1 MKLNKKHIQT
11 MKTLDQ
17 GFYQEGRAYLVFFKN
32 HPKACKMGDNGN
44 GTICL
49 CTSVSGGCVEFTHAV
64 HHFVGGV
71 ETTSVQ
77 LMIKT
82 IEKYDIDIYLC
93 YTDLEVLQ
101 IIDLVKKEPDKW
113 HGKSEYD
120 NKEDEENDHTSLGYV
135 YNHYLIKFGHKQFP
149 LIIDTE
155 GNMSSNIK
163 YAFNVEKLREL
174 HEDGLIQL
182 KGLSTIGLS
191 KYIKVELDFDSI
203 SDDEHTMTLF
213 NASNPDDKCVYTVKD
228 IINGFK
234 TFVLSP
240 WNEDDEDDDDD
251 DLIYGGEE
259 AIDEVDEVDEV
270 EEEVK
275 EDE

>member
-17 GFYQEGRAYLVFFKN
+17 GFYQVGRAYLVFFKN
-32 HPKACKMGDNGN
+32 HPKAWDMGDNGN

-49 CTSVSGGCVEFTHAV
+49 CTSVSGGCVEFTHAK

-71 ETTSVQ
+71 DATSVQ

-101 IIDLVKKEPDKW
+101 IIDLVKNEPDKW
-113 HGKSEYD
+113 HGKSDYD

-135 YNHYLIKFGHKQFP
+135 YNHYLIKFGNKQFP
-149 LIIDTE
+149 LIIDKE
-155 GNMSSNIK
+155 GNTSPNVK
-163 YAFNVEKLREL
+163 YAFNVKRLSALQENGLLQIKGVFN
-174 HEDGLIQL
+174 DGQDMCQ
-182 KGLSTIGLS
+182 
-191 KYIKVELDFDSI
+191 VELDFDSI
-203 SDDEHTMTLF
+203 SDDEQTMTLF
-213 NASNPDDKCVYTVKD
+213 HPLNTDIKRTFTVSD
-228 IINGFK
+228 IIKDFK
-234 TFVLSP
+234 SFTISP
-240 WNEDDEDDDDD
+240 WNDEDEDDDD
-251 DLIYGGEE
+251 LTYGGEE
-259 AIDEVDEVDEV
+259 VIEEVDEV
-270 EEEVK
+270 EEVK

>member
-1 MKLNKKHIQT
+1 MKLNKKHIQI

-17 GFYQEGRAYLVFFKN
+17 GFYQRGRAYLVFFKN
-32 HPKACKMGDNGN
+32 HPKAWDMGDNGN

-71 ETTSVQ
+71 ETTSVP

-93 YTDLEVLQ
+93 YTDLEVLEL
-101 IIDLVKKEPDKW
+101 IDLVKKEPDKW

-120 NKEDEENDHTSLGYV
+120 NKEDEENDHTTLGYV
-135 YNHYLIKFGHKQFP
+135 YNHYLIKFGYKQFP

-155 GNMSSNIK
+155 GDMSPNVK

-174 HEDGLIQL
+174 HNDGLIQL
-182 KGLSTIGLS
+182 KGVSTIGLS
-191 KYIKVELDFDSI
+191 KYVKVELDFDSI
-203 SDDEHTMTLF
+203 SDDEQTMTLF
-213 NASNPDDKCVYTVKD
+213 NASNPDEKSVYTVMD

-234 TFVLSP
+234 TFILSP
-240 WNEDDEDDDDD
+240 WNDEYEDDDD
-251 DLIYGGEE
+251 LTYGGEE
-259 AIDEVDEVDEV
+259 VIEEVNEIDEVDEV
-270 EEEVK
+270 EEVK